1 MSNSKASRHVTAD
14 ELSWAKNI
22 LGRINAQGLPPG
34 NTALEALTVCSSSSL
49 LPSSMTDASKRQRD
63 ESDGAVHR
71 GLIFAAAMSEAEFHV
86 VRSPGAFAAKD
97 SQSPYVPKQTCA
109 DAEIEQPSGII
120 MGRDHL

>member
-1 MSNSKASRHVTAD
+1 MSNSKSSRPVTAD
-14 ELSWAKNI
+14 EVNQVKSI
-22 LGRINAQGLPPG
+22 LERMHAQGLSPG
-34 NTALEALTVCSSSSL
+34 NTAMEALAVCSSSSL
-49 LPSSMTDASKRQRD
+49 LPTSMTDASKRQRD